1 MTDEILNHLSANGI
15 LRKRKIVVNN
25 FLGGLA
31 WGVGSVLGATVA
43 VALLVSLLRFANVI
57 PGISEIT
64 NQVTN
69 SVDQKIPNY

>member
-1 MTDEILNHLSANGI
+1 MTDEILDHLSANGV

-31 WGVGSVLGATVA
+31 WGVGSVLGATIA
-43 VALLVSLLRFANVI
+43 VAILVSVLRFANVI
-57 PGISEIT
+57 PGLSDIT
-64 NQVTN
+64 NQFTH